1 MVPLNPGKCDEGF
14 GIMRIVPWSDRE
26 RERGQSNTVTTFTEM
41 SLSQYFPKSL
51 KDGQRDT

>member
-1 MVPLNPGKCDEGF
+1 MVVLNPGKCDEGF
-14 GIMRIVPWSDRE
+14 GMMWIVPWSDRE

-41 SLSQYFPKSL
+41 SLSQYFPKLL